1 MEQWIKITLKEYKEL
16 LEIVGEYKLLC
27 YAYQQPQEE
36 THKTN
41 SIGFNTRGDEE
52 IEELDDQFKQLI
64 KS

>member
-41 SIGFNTRGDEE
+41 LIGFDTKGVEE
-52 IEELDDQFKQLI
+52 DEELDNKVFCKRYF
-64 KS
+64 